1 MWCSGDSCHHN
12 VVVARG
18 PSALTADQIK
28 YSVLCTFTSAV
39 IMSLLLIGGLAW
51 MEMGT
56 GIYIIAIVLLLL
68 CCIYPIFKNGL
79 EMYRM
84 YASVSNDDADLDE
97 DANLFQIWET
107 VRITEPKPWYCYA
120 RVLFE
125 VVFLFLWPFISMLAD
140 KNYPVALIF
149 FMLGFFGFLWRY
161 FDASA
166 VLSELGSIFWPFLV
180 HVTLASGDDWTLQ
193 EM

>member
-1 MWCSGDSCHHN
+1 MWCSGDSRHHN

-56 GIYIIAIVLLLL
+56 GIYIIAIVLLVL
-68 CCIYPIFKNGL
+68 CCIYPIFKNGQ

-84 YASVSNDDADLDE
+84 YASVSNDDTE
-97 DANLFQIWET
+97 NLLEK
-107 VRITEPKPWYCYA
+107 RPKPKFKLSPFHLFLQHQA
-120 RVLFE
+120 RVQ
-125 VVFLFLWPFISMLAD
+125 
-140 KNYPVALIF
+140 
-149 FMLGFFGFLWRY
+149 
-161 FDASA
+161 
-166 VLSELGSIFWPFLV
+166 
-180 HVTLASGDDWTLQ
+180 T
-193 EM
+193 